1 MTLICKLFGHKVHQ
15 FNSERAF
22 CTRCGFFWDKYD
34 NKSYSKYSHPAYYKK
49 SSCGCKEPKETY
61 SGDAYCV
68 YCKVK
73 VDFDGWVRVSDSGRR
88 MAYGNCP
95 NCGKKV
101 NRIIR

>member
-1 MTLICKLFGHKVHQ
+1 MIKFHKDKTRWFDSDRWLIQVGKWSFQAIRH
-15 FNSERAF
+15 N
-22 CTRCGFFWDKYD
+22 
-34 NKSYSKYSHPAYYKK
+34 NKPTPTPTTPSRESYI
-49 SSCGCKEPKETY
+49 
-61 SGDAYCV
+61 GDAYCV

-73 VDFDGWVRVSDSGRR
+73 VDFEGWVRVSDSGRR